1 MLSLVRVTHP
11 IRVNRC
17 STARRRPVGT
27 HGLCV
32 RCVKGYSVVVLTGT
46 DAQIVRPYKGLLVLT
61 VCPYKSLHVCPY
73 ISLLVCAYL
82 RGDLRV
88 PPLGSSRPSLGIFAS
103 PRGDFSIPPLG
114 LFRPNVGGR
123 YLSHKYG
130 ASSHADYPLRGGFT

>member
-17 STARRRPVGT
+17 STAKRRPVGT

-88 PPLGSSRPSLGIFAS
+88 PPLGSFRPSLGILKFL
-103 PRGDFSIPPLG
+103 RGDFLIPPLELLGGKALGRG
-114 LFRPNVGGR
+114 LRV
-123 YLSHKYG
+123 SKWK
-130 ASSHADYPLRGGFT
+130 